1 LSFPYPMSARLNLRW
16 RKPSHR
22 DPGLAPLVPAL
33 TLVVAIVGCSH
44 VGKVVGQISLISR
57 APKSIELRVGIDS
70 AANGNSPV
78 ALDLVLIQDQ
88 DFWKA
93 APAMSAKDWFAQKKD
108 LARRYGKKIEVS
120 SWEWAPGQ
128 EVEPI
133 PVKLSRKFAGAMIF
147 ANYSTPGSHSAPIPL
162 GGDVVIFLKPDDFIL
177 SSGQ

>member
-1 LSFPYPMSARLNLRW
+1 MSFPYAMSERLNSRG
-16 RKPSHR
+16 RKSGRR
-22 DPGLAPLVPAL
+22 DSGLAALILAL
-33 TLVVAIVGCSH
+33 TLGVTIAGCSH
-44 VGKVVGQISLISR
+44 VGKVVGKVSLISR

-78 ALDLVLIQDQ
+78 ALDLVLIQDK

-108 LARRYGKKIEVS
+108 LARRYGKKLEVC
-120 SWEWAPGQ
+120 SWEWAPSQ

-147 ANYSTPGSHSAPIPL
+147 ANYSTPGSHSAPVPL
-162 GGDVVIFLKPDDFIL
+162 GGDVVLFLKPEDFIL
-177 SSGQ
+177 DTGQ